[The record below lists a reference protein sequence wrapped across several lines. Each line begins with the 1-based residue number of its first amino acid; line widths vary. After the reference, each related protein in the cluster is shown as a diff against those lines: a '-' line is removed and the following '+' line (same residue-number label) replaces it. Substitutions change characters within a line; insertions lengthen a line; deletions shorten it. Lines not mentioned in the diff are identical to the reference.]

1 MSTQDQRS
9 ISTKRGFAPMRDF
22 ALLEKTKAFT
32 LNSKRDVRVNL
43 RNSSGIALSPSKQA
57 LIGLNK
63 HF

>member
-1 MSTQDQRS
+1 MSTQDKRS

-43 RNSSGIALSPSKQA
+43 RNSNGRALSSSK
-57 LIGLNK
+57 
-63 HF
+63 